1 MQRDDMKA
9 TAPTLETIPARIA
22 AITPIASDVRLFEFR
37 REDGGAFAAFT
48 AGAHVDL
55 LLPNGLVRQ
64 YSLVNPE
71 GERDRYVIA
80 VKLDRSSR
88 GGSRFMHERLKIGA
102 VIQLHGPRNNFPL
115 ADDDSH
121 AVLIAGGIGITPIWC
136 QVQRLAALGRSWE
149 LHYACRTRGEMAFAA
164 ELSAFGSAVH
174 FHLDDEKGTFLDVAQ
189 IVDAA
194 SPDAHLYCCGPKPM
208 LTAFTDAAK
217 GRAPDKVHLEYFTAK
232 EERAT
237 GGGYTVE
244 LARSG
249 KEIFIPPGKTIL
261 QAVREAG
268 VEVESL
274 CEEGYCFTC
283 ATQVIAGTPDHRDSV
298 LTDADRAANKVML
311 ICCSGS
317 LGEKLVL
324 DL

>member
-1 MQRDDMKA
+1 MHREDLQAIA
-9 TAPTLETIPARIA
+9 TPTQTIPARIA
-22 AITPIASDVRLFEFR
+22 AITAIAADVALFEFQ
-37 REDGGAFAAFT
+37 REDGEPFAPFT
-48 AGAHVDL
+48 AGAHIDL

-71 GERDRYVIA
+71 GERHRYVIA
-80 VKLDRSSR
+80 VKLDRNSR
-88 GGSRFMHERLKIGA
+88 GGSRFMHERLRVGA
-102 VIQLHGPRNNFPL
+102 VIQIHGPRNNFPL

-136 QVQRLAALGRSWE
+136 QIQRLVALGRSWE
-149 LHYACRTRGEMAFAA
+149 LHYACRNRGEMAFHA
-164 ELSAFGSAVH
+164 ELSALGDAVH
-174 FHLDDEKGTFLDVAQ
+174 LHLDDENGTFLDVEG
-189 IVDAA
+189 IVAA
-194 SPDAHLYCCGPKPM
+194 TSPSAHLYCCGPKPM
-208 LTAFTDAAK
+208 LAAFTEAA
-217 GRAPDKVHLEYFTAK
+217 RARPPEKVHLEYFTAK
-232 EERAT
+232 EEPAT

-249 KEIFIPPGKTIL
+249 KELFIRPGQTIL

-283 ATQVIAGTPDHRDSV
+283 ATQVISGTPDHRDSV
-298 LTDADRAANKVML
+298 LTDADRSANKVML

-317 LGEKLVL
+317 LSERLVL